1 MHAMAVKHGGKY
13 IDTFLK
19 GEELWF
25 DKFTMYICLF
35 LQTWCWQH
43 QFLCIFIMMFNNR
56 KCSIYHF
63 RLQPSTY

>member
-19 GEELWF
+19 GEELWL
-25 DKFTMYICLF
+25 DKFTMYICLY

-43 QFLCIFIMMFNNR
+43 QFVYL
-56 KCSIYHF
+56 H
-63 RLQPSTY
+63 PDV